1 MSGVGDA
8 DLRDFYDEDK
18 KGDLKITGWS
28 INVKWTDGTEEN
40 ITDIPDDIAQS
51 VDEYLT
57 EIEKE
62 KNDD

>member
-1 MSGVGDA
+1 MSV
-8 DLRDFYDEDK
+8 DK
-18 KGDLKITGWS
+18 KGDLRITGWS
-28 INVKWTDGTEEN
+28 IDIKWSNDEEEG
-40 ITDIPDDIAQS
+40 IIDIPDDVAQS